1 MKKNREDRERPSR
14 VAFELLSDEKILNY
28 DAIPSLACASLDLK
42 PEGRRKSEFD
52 PKKIRP
58 VEVWPGIQE
67 KTLKDFGCLYRNLA
81 LQDDEILPQAQ
92 SDYRTYELPPMFGAG
107 KYDWIGPDEL
117 VVEVRNGKPEKFK

>member
-52 PKKIRP
+52 PKRIRP
-58 VEVWPGIQE
+58 VEVWSGVWEKNSDRFPTLIQE
-67 KTLKDFGCLYRNLA
+67 PCV
-81 LQDDEILPQAQ
+81 
-92 SDYRTYELPPMFGAG
+92 AG
-107 KYDWIGPDEL
+107 
-117 VVEVRNGKPEKFK
+117 

>member
-52 PKKIRP
+52 PKRIRP
-58 VEVWPGIQE
+58 AEVWPGILE
-67 KTLKDFGCLYRNLA
+67 KILRDFQRSYRNLA
-81 LQDDEILPQAQ
+81 LQGDEILPQAQ
-92 SDYRTYELPPMFGAG
+92 SDYRTNEVPPMFGTG